1 MIIHLPAS
9 LVALASLTRMG
20 KWKKLQYKQC
30 VKAFEIA
37 NSVTRAFHYILP
49 PLSKSVSETGTSYSP
64 IYLMKSPN
72 PKPALMSGTAK
83 GADDSVCLTKANS

>member
-9 LVALASLTRMG
+9 LAVLASLTRRG

-49 PLSKSVSETGTSYSP
+49 PLSKSVSETGIFCSP
-64 IYLMKSPN
+64 IYLMKS
-72 PKPALMSGTAK
+72 
-83 GADDSVCLTKANS
+83 